1 MSRHPRRAGALVG
14 LVLLTTLAAVPAGA
28 ATLPRADTPS
38 NAAKVGLLQ
47 QPAWT
52 TLGNDVPLRLAM
64 SGATAGLEVRAII
77 HSSVTSR
84 TAFAR
89 SVSGDR
95 LGSTVATAA
104 AQPET
109 LPAAP
114 AGGRTF
120 TLHLQDPNAAR
131 DTSRLRLPMP
141 RGSRVGV
148 FPVEVELRDPDSGER
163 VSSFVTHLVAVAPSV
178 DGAPLGEPLNVSWVW
193 RVAAD
198 PATDP
203 DGRVRAAF
211 LQQIAPQG
219 RLTRLAAAASRT
231 GGVPLTLVPGPETI
245 EAWAQRGKTDPI
257 ANGGVLAL
265 RAAARTQQVLTG
277 PYVPVDLPAL
287 ERAGLGNDG
296 SGALARGALILSQ
309 ALGERVDPRTTDLSP
324 LDDTTLVRLQGARVD
339 RLLVDP
345 NELAPLDQAPQFTPA
360 QPFYL
365 QGQGRALTGF
375 QTDDGL
381 ADLLRSGGTPALR
394 AAHFLAGLAV
404 VAIELP
410 NQTRGVAVEMPPRWD
425 PEPALL
431 DAVLGG
437 LGDNPLLSP
446 VTLDTLFNRV
456 PVEETRSGPVMRKLA
471 SPSSAPATVNPA
483 KYRASRDRLDAFSTT
498 LHQGNPV
505 VALGEHNLMVSLTSI
520 WPGAIG
526 RQQSAARLDA
536 VDRGI
541 QAFSGLIETPPTGLT
556 VTLTSREAEIPLS
569 FNNRS
574 NETVRVR
581 IRFESDK
588 LRFTHGNEQLL
599 TLPPRNKTFRFPVET
614 RASGTFPLR
623 MTLLSEDGKLP
634 LGTARYT
641 VRSTVVSGVGVFLT
655 IGAFVFLAIW
665 WITHWRRSRR
675 RPIGPATLAT

>member
-1 MSRHPRRAGALVG
+1 
-14 LVLLTTLAAVPAGA
+14 
-28 ATLPRADTPS
+28 
-38 NAAKVGLLQ
+38 
-47 QPAWT
+47 
-52 TLGNDVPLRLAM
+52 M
-64 SGATAGLEVRAII
+64 SGSLAGLELRAII

-89 SVSGDR
+89 SVDGDR
-95 LGSTVATAA
+95 LGSTIATAA
-104 AQPET
+104 AQPDA

-131 DTSRLRLPMP
+131 DPSRVRLPMP
-141 RGSRVGV
+141 RGSLVGV
-148 FPVEVELRDPDSGER
+148 FPVEVELRDPQSGQR
-163 VSSFVTHLVAVAPSV
+163 VSSFITHLVAVAPSA

-193 RVAAD
+193 RIAAD

-203 DGRVRAAF
+203 EGRLRAAF
-211 LQQIAPQG
+211 LQQIGAQG

-231 GGVPLTLVPGPETI
+231 GGVPLTLVPGPETV
-245 EAWAQRGKTDPI
+245 EAWAQRAKTDPT

-265 RAAARTQQVLTG
+265 RAAARTQQVLSG
-277 PYVPVDLPAL
+277 PYVPVDIPAL
-287 ERAGLGNDG
+287 ERVGLGNEG
-296 SGALARGALILSQ
+296 SAGLARGALILSQ

-345 NELAPLDQAPQFTPA
+345 NELVPLEQTPQLTPA
-360 QPFYL
+360 RPFYL
-365 QGQGRALTGF
+365 QGQGRALTAF
-375 QTDDGL
+375 QTDRGL
-381 ADLLRSGGTPALR
+381 ADFLRGAGTPALR
-394 AAHFLAGLAV
+394 AQHFLAGLAV

-410 NQTRGVAVEMPPRWD
+410 NQTRGVAVEMPPRWN
-425 PEPALL
+425 PQPALV

-437 LGDNPLLSP
+437 LGNNPLVSP
-446 VTLDTLFNRV
+446 VTLDTLFDRV
-456 PVEETRSGPVMRKLA
+456 PVEQTRSGAVVRKLA
-471 SPSSAPATVNPA
+471 SPSSTPATVNA
-483 KYRASRDRLDAFSTT
+483 TKYRATRDRLDAFATT
-498 LHQGNPV
+498 LPDGNPV
-505 VALGEHNLMVSLTSI
+505 VSLGEHNLMVSLTSA
-520 WPGAIG
+520 WPGAVG

-541 QAFSGLIETPPTGLT
+541 EAFSGLIQTPPSGLT
-556 VTLTSREAEIPLS
+556 VTLTSRSAEIPLS

-641 VRSTVVSGVGVFLT
+641 VRSTVVSGVGIFLT